1 MPGYPR
7 KYNSAVSVGLAGL
20 ARIARWNTGDFVK
33 IPSVRPLSISISTSV
48 CACAG
53 ETQNKAT
60 ARNVFLICPA
70 VPKLLPNRVK
80 HLGAPYGIPNTSDYQ
95 QGKRQDKARLR

>member
-7 KYNSAVSVGLAGL
+7 KYKSAVSVGFAGL

-48 CACAG
+48 ICACTG
-53 ETQNKAT
+53 ETQNKVTAT
-60 ARNVFLICPA
+60 ARNAFLIYLS
-70 VPKLLPNRVK
+70 VPKLLPSPVE
-80 HLGAPYGIPNTSDYQ
+80 HLGAPYDIPNTSDYQ
-95 QGKRQDKARLR
+95 QG